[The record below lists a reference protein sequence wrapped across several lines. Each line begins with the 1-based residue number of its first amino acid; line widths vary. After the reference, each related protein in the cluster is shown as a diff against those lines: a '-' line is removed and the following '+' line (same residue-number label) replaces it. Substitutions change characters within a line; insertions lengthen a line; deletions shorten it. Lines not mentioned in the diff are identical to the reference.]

1 VAQKMVV
8 EVLDDIDGSPADRT
22 VTFGFDGRDYEID
35 LSSKHADQLA
45 KALEPFVAGARKVSS
60 SRRRTSS
67 ASAPKS
73 KSKSKQDLADVRA
86 WAKTQPDLKVS
97 DRGRIPQAVFQAY
110 EQAH

>member
-1 VAQKMVV
+1 MAQKMVV

-22 VTFGFDGRDYEID
+22 LTFGFDGGEYEID

-45 KALEPFVAGARKVSS
+45 KALEPFVAGARKVSN

-67 ASAPKS
+67 ASAP
-73 KSKSKQDLADVRA
+73 KSKQDLADVRA
-86 WAKTQPDLKVS
+86 WAKTQTDLKVS

>member
-1 VAQKMVV
+1 MAQKMVV

-22 VTFGFDGRDYEID
+22 VTFGFDGRQYEID

-45 KALEPFVAGARKVSS
+45 RALKPFVDAARNVSS

-67 ASAPKS
+67 PAGP
-73 KSKSKQDLADVRA
+73 KSKQDLADVRA
-86 WAKTQPDLKVS
+86 WARTQPDLKVS